1 MKDLES
7 QEVYLDYEK
16 RDSNILNLVIEDMR
30 KREDIG
36 KAKYGTTMDRNDLS
50 TNQWLLHMREELMDA
65 ILYLKK
71 LELIQSEG
79 NKDKI
84 Y

>member
-1 MKDLES
+1 MKELES

-16 RDSNILNLVIEDMR
+16 RDSNILSLVIEDMR

-36 KAKYGTTMDRNDLS
+36 KTKYGTTMDRNDLS

-71 LELIQSEG
+71 LELIQNEG

>member
-1 MKDLES
+1 MKELES

-16 RDSNILNLVIEDMR
+16 RDSNILSLVIEDMR

-36 KAKYGTTMDRNDLS
+36 KIKYGTTMDRNDLS